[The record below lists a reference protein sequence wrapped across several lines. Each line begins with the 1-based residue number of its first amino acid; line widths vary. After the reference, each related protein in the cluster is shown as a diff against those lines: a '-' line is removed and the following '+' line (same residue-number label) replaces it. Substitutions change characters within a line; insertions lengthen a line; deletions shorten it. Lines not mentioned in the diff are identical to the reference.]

1 MEKYWKSRK
10 ESLIKDRGY
19 YFPKNTDRLKSSR
32 AIAFTLIVSTH
43 AFIIFLLNHQL
54 DLKVLGFADNKNP
67 LNVFKKK
74 IDIETFDKL
83 KTDYQ
88 KSLVSIKD
96 RDMKIDALEKQVD
109 QILKS
114 RKIISLILRNR

>member
-1 MEKYWKSRK
+1 M
-10 ESLIKDRGY
+10 
-19 YFPKNTDRLKSSR
+19 
-32 AIAFTLIVSTH
+32 V
-43 AFIIFLLNHQL
+43 
-54 DLKVLGFADNKNP
+54 DNKNP

-114 RKIISLILRNR
+114 RKNNIADLEKQVKELKKRSTH